1 MGGFLQET
9 GFVVGVGIDGIE
21 GLNAGGTR
29 GLQNGA
35 AGEQQFG
42 AFRRAFGAQVAN
54 IVFRAQ
60 RNPDQ
65 PFRGVGDFYRAG
77 NTQRRFHGG

>member
-1 MGGFLQET
+1 MPAE
-9 GFVVGVGIDGIE
+9 
-21 GLNAGGTR
+21 R
-29 GLQNGA
+29 A
-35 AGEQQFG
+35 ACKMAQRAKQQFG